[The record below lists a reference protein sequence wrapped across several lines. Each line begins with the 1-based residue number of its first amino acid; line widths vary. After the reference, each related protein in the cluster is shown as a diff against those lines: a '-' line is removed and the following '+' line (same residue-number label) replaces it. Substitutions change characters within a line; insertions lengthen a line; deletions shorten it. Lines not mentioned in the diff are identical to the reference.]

1 MLSIKS
7 QTKFGEGKV
16 QENKRKKEYETMEI
30 WLFVLPQED
39 IIRTSY
45 VGDNNGDWED
55 EDAQP
60 TGRF

>member
-1 MLSIKS
+1 
-7 QTKFGEGKV
+7 V